1 MKESDP
7 NASSPST
14 SDRKRTSLVLISFA
28 VVLFVEG
35 VILTYA
41 GLAPRSDDYLSAAFE
56 LESSALSTT
65 TSVALAFGV
74 AFLIADVLVL
84 RGALAPEPKAGVPA
98 LLLNAD
104 TAMSSLC

>member
-1 MKESDP
+1 MKESEP
-7 NASSPST
+7 ASSPST

-35 VILTYA
+35 VVLTYA

-74 AFLIADVLVL
+74 AFLIADALVL
-84 RGALAPEPKAGVPA
+84 RGALAPEPKASVPA

-104 TAMSSLC
+104 TAEMRASC